1 MELKLIYSLL
11 IVRPEGKVTQEA
23 EVVVIG
29 VAVVSG
35 AVAVIEAAEAVEGEV
50 EDEVDTARHQGV
62 RSGSQRVRMPF
73 RSDRPT
79 QRVWSPQSSTIM
91 LYVHI

>member
-1 MELKLIYSLL
+1 MKLKLIYSLL
-11 IVRPEGKVTQEA
+11 IVRPEEKVTQEA

-50 EDEVDTARHQGV
+50 VEDEVDTARHLGV
-62 RSGSQRVRMPF
+62 GSGSPRVRMPF
-73 RSDRPT
+73 RSDRSIQP
-79 QRVWSPQSSTIM
+79 V
-91 LYVHI
+91 